1 MRISLGCFV
10 LGLGFLAGLASVP
23 AVGQSDVPRVAGGV
37 FGSVGGGPFPLTV
50 DLSSGGYVEAARF
63 WIRPGVE
70 VRGTTQTISSGQQG
84 LILAG
89 PRIAHL
95 IQGGNVYAAA
105 LFGPSQQPNGTG
117 TKEIS
122 GVTSQVDVGVERDLG
137 PYVRWRVIELN
148 AGFFSGAS
156 GLQTF
161 AVSTGLVL
169 HFH

>member
-1 MRISLGCFV
+1 MRISFGCFV
-10 LGLGFLAGLASVP
+10 LGLGFLAVVATVP
-23 AVGQSDVPRVAGGV
+23 AMGQSDLPRFAGGV
-37 FGSVGGGPFPLTV
+37 YATAGGGPFPLTV
-50 DLSSGGYVEAARF
+50 DLSSGGYVETARF
-63 WIRPGVE
+63 RFRPGVE

-89 PRIAHL
+89 PRIAHV
-95 IQGGNVYAAA
+95 IPGGNVYAAG
-105 LFGPSQQPNGTG
+105 LFGPSQQWNGTG

-148 AGFFSGAS
+148 VGFFSGAS
-156 GLQTF
+156 GVQTF
-161 AVSTGLVL
+161 AISTGLVL